1 MSPSNYFCLKVTM
14 FLNTT
19 PLRLTLFTAA
29 IASTF
34 AAAPVSMAQQSAPVV
49 ATAKAKPAAPE
60 AMQKVEVKGST
71 DAYDARRDDTAS
83 KIVLNHDEIV
93 KFGDTNVLDVLKRL
107 PGVTVS
113 GASGRGGG
121 EVRMRGLGSGYT
133 QILVN
138 GERAPAGFSMDSL
151 APDSIERIEVLRA
164 ATAEFSTQSIA
175 GTINIVLKKAIKT
188 AQRELKLSVG
198 GGRDTLTPTVNLQLS
213 DKNGQFSYS
222 LSVNAVHS
230 MFDRVTPSVDEYYS
244 PTGALSGIAST
255 VQHEDG
261 SFSGVNIG
269 PRLNWTFDNGDT
281 LTSQT
286 FINIGQFAR
295 KAETVIDAVP
305 SRFAGPTPYL
315 DSDIMNGNAVLRTD
329 LNWVR
334 KLAEGAKL
342 DVKIGALT
350 AKARNDSYRDGYL
363 VKDGFKTLDH
373 YTKSRASEYGYSSTG
388 KYSTP
393 LGAGHALSAG
403 WDGGFNSRDDLRR
416 QEQRVFCVPT
426 VQSPVPLFRDDP
438 VNEEFSADVS
448 RFAAY
453 AQDEWN
459 VTPQWSVYLGL
470 RWEGIRTDVT
480 DYKEVNSKSRTSV
493 WSPLFQTL
501 YKIPGTKGD
510 QLRFALTRTYKA
522 PSIQNITPRR
532 FQSLSN
538 KETEP
543 DFIGN
548 PDLRPELAT
557 GIDASYEHYWG
568 KGAMVSLSGSVRRL
582 TDYTRN
588 EVDDIDGIYFS
599 RPINDGT
606 ATTRGLEFEV
616 KFPLKSVYEAAPALD
631 IRFNMSRN
639 WSTVSA
645 VDGPNNRLDQQTP
658 FSATLGADYKAG
670 ALTAGVSYSFRNGGP
685 VRLST
690 KQAVYTSPRR
700 DLEMYALWKFDP
712 KNQLRVGLT
721 NVLAQDY
728 ISGNSFVNNDG
739 SSVRRTNLT
748 PGEAVL
754 RATMEIKF

>member
-1 MSPSNYFCLKVTM
+1 MSYSKYFCLKVAM
-14 FLNTT
+14 FSNTV
-19 PLRLTLFTAA
+19 PLRLTIL
-29 IASTF
+29 
-34 AAAPVSMAQQSAPVV
+34 AAALAASLPAMAQQTPP
-49 ATAKAKPAAPE
+49 AKPTPPPPQ

-83 KIVLNHDEIV
+83 KIVLNHEEII

-188 AQRELKLSVG
+188 AQREVKVSVG
-198 GGRDTLTPTVNLQLS
+198 AGRDSVTPTLNLQLS
-213 DKNGQFSYS
+213 NKKGQFSYS
-222 LSVNAVHS
+222 VTVNAVHS
-230 MFDRVTPSVDEYYS
+230 MFDRLTQSVDEYYS
-244 PTGALSGIAST
+244 ATGALSGIST
-255 VQHEDG
+255 TLLHEDG
-261 SFSGVNIG
+261 SFTGINIG

-281 LTSQT
+281 LTSQS
-286 FINIGQFAR
+286 FINVGRFAR
-295 KAETVIDAVP
+295 KAETVVNAVP
-305 SRFAGPTPYL
+305 SVFEGPNPYQ
-315 DSDIMNGNAVLRTD
+315 DSDVTNGNAVFRTD
-329 LNWVR
+329 LNWVK
-334 KLAEGAKL
+334 KLADGAKL
-342 DVKIGALT
+342 DLKIGGVT
-350 AKARNDSYRDGYL
+350 AKGRNDAYRDGYL
-363 VKDGFKTLDH
+363 ARDGFKTLDNF
-373 YTKSRASEYGYSSTG
+373 TKSRASEYGYSSTG

-393 LGAGHALSAG
+393 LGEGHALSMG
-403 WDGGFNSRDDLRR
+403 WDGGFNSRDDLRL
-416 QEQRVFCVPT
+416 QEQRVFFVPT
-426 VQSPVPLFRDDP
+426 DRNPTPGYRDDP
-438 VNEEFSADVS
+438 VNEEYFADVS

-459 VTPQWSVYLGL
+459 VTPQWSVYVGL
-470 RWEGIRTDVT
+470 RWEGIWTAVSDTTGTD
-480 DYKEVNSKSRTSV
+480 SKSRTSV

-522 PSIQNITPRR
+522 PSLQNITPRR
-532 FQSLSN
+532 FQSLNN

-548 PDLRPELAT
+548 PDLKPELAT
-557 GIDASYEHYWG
+557 GIDASYEHYWD
-568 KGAMVSLSGSVRRL
+568 KGAMVSVSASVRRL
-582 TDYTRN
+582 TNYTRN
-588 EVDDIDGIYFS
+588 EVDDIDLVYFT

-606 ATTRGLEFEV
+606 ATTRGLEFEA
-616 KFPLKSVYEAAPALD
+616 KFALKSVYDTAPPLD

-670 ALTAGVSYSFRNGGP
+670 ALTAGASYSFRNGGP
-685 VRLST
+685 VRLAVN
-690 KQAVYTSPRR
+690 QAVYVTPRR
-700 DLEMYALWKFDP
+700 DLEMYGLWKFDP
-712 KNQLRVGLT
+712 KNQLRIGLS
-721 NVLAQDY
+721 NILAQDY
-728 ISGNSFVNNDG
+728 ISGNTFVNKSG
-739 SSVRRTNLT
+739 SSVRRTTVT
-748 PGEAVL
+748 PGEAIL
-754 RATMEIKF
+754 RATMEMKF

>member
-1 MSPSNYFCLKVTM
+1 M
-14 FLNTT
+14 FLNTMNANA
-19 PLRLTLFTAA
+19 LRLTL
-29 IASTF
+29 I
-34 AAAPVSMAQQSAPVV
+34 AAALAAALPAMAQPTEPV
-49 ATAKAKPAAPE
+49 AAAAKAKPAAPE
-60 AMQKVEVKGST
+60 TMQKVEVKGSA

-83 KIVLNHDEIV
+83 KIVLTHDEIV

-213 DKNGQFSYS
+213 DKKGQFSYS

-230 MFDRVTPSVDEYYS
+230 MFDRLTPSLDEYYS

-255 VQHEDG
+255 VLHEDG
-261 SFSGVNIG
+261 SFSGINIG
-269 PRLNWTFDNGDT
+269 PRLNWTFNNGDT

-286 FINIGQFAR
+286 FINIGQFSR
-295 KAETVIDAVP
+295 KAETVINAAP

-315 DSDIMNGNAVLRTD
+315 NSDVTNGNAVLRTD
-329 LNWVR
+329 LNWVK
-334 KLAEGAKL
+334 KLADGAKL
-342 DVKIGALT
+342 DLKMGGLT
-350 AKARNDSYRDGYL
+350 ARGRNDFYRDGYL
-363 VKDGFKTLDH
+363 AKDGFKTLDH
-373 YTKSRASEYGYSSTG
+373 YTKSRATEYGYSSTA

-393 LGAGHALSAG
+393 LGDGHALSAG
-403 WDGGFNSRDDLRR
+403 WDGGFNSRDDLRL
-416 QEQRVFCVPT
+416 QEQRVFFVPT
-426 VQSPVPLFRDDP
+426 TQNPTPGFRDDP
-438 VNEEFSADVS
+438 VNEKYTADVS

-470 RWEGIRTDVT
+470 RWEGIWTEVT

-510 QLRFALTRTYKA
+510 QVRFALTRTYKA

-532 FQSLSN
+532 FQSLNN

-548 PDLRPELAT
+548 PDLKPELAT

-568 KGAMVSLSGSVRRL
+568 KGSMVSVSASVRRL
-582 TDYTRN
+582 TNYTRN
-588 EVDDIDGIYFS
+588 EVDEIDGIYFS

-606 ATTRGLEFEV
+606 ATTRGLEFEA
-616 KFPLKSVYEAAPALD
+616 KFPLKSVYDAAPALD

-670 ALTAGVSYSFRNGGP
+670 ALTTGASYSFKNGGP

-690 KQAVYTSPRR
+690 KQAVYSSPRR

-721 NVLAQDY
+721 NILAQDY
-728 ISGNSFVNNDG
+728 ISGNSFVNKG
-739 SSVRRTNLT
+739 GTSVRRTTFT

-754 RATMEIKF
+754 RATMEMKF